1 VRKGDRERR
10 GYEHR
15 YIRGMSAQ
23 PQDIRDPDDP
33 VEILAVL
40 PKRCHAQF
48 RAEYLA
54 AAQAAQRPEGYGELH
69 TLLRQWRL
77 RALAYSDPGYEV
89 RKEAARTGAGT
100 WVPARE
106 VIAGWDE
113 LVAASQHRPA
123 E

>member
-1 VRKGDRERR
+1 
-10 GYEHR
+10 
-15 YIRGMSAQ
+15 MSAQ
-23 PQDIRDPDDP
+23 PQDSRDPDDP

-40 PKRCHAQF
+40 PERYHAQF
-48 RAEYLA
+48 RAEYLSA
-54 AAQAAQRPEGYGELH
+54 AHAAQHPEGYSELH

-77 RALAYSDPGYEV
+77 RALAYSDPGYEA
-89 RKEAARTGAGT
+89 RKEAARTGTGT

-113 LVAASQHRPA
+113 IVSAAQHRPA